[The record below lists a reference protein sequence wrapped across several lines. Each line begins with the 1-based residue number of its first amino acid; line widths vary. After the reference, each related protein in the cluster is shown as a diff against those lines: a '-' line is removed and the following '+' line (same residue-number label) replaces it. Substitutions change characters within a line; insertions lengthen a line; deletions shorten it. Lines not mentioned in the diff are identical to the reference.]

1 VEHVGEGNLKTGGG
15 IFNGVTFALDLKLVC
30 FFSDSADLRVSSQ
43 PDLNGS
49 CTAFGGVA
57 KGTTVTPSNCLFRPE
72 SNGISTKVK
81 EERWEGREKGMIG
94 IGTNERTELASQISA
109 SE

>member
-1 VEHVGEGNLKTGGG
+1 MEHVGEGNLKTGGG

-30 FFSDSADLRVSSQ
+30 FFSDWADLRVSSQ

-49 CTAFGGVA
+49 CTAFGGVV
-57 KGTTVTPSNCLFRPE
+57 KGTTVTLSNCLFRPE
-72 SNGISTKVK
+72 RNGISTKSKKSDGRGERK
-81 EERWEGREKGMIG
+81 EW
-94 IGTNERTELASQISA
+94 